1 MNLNNKLLVGSLIF
15 VVLVVAGGSIFVFTG
30 GLGHEEKQT
39 PNPPRQHTDV
49 EFDGDI
55 STAPRFN
62 LTGTIE
68 IGGILNEYP
77 SFTNVSIRLY
87 RDNGSIIDSRCLGT
101 ISEEQALNVS
111 LTAKE
116 VPKYVIF
123 ASPEF
128 WTKSTVDDFQVY
140 YYYLD
145 DTRPTY
151 WAGTWGSTTELPSE
165 INVTRHH
172 PCQNID

>member
-30 GLGHEEKQT
+30 GIGHEEKQA
-39 PNPPRQHTDV
+39 PNPPPQQHTDID
-49 EFDGDI
+49 FDGDI
-55 STAPRFN
+55 STDPRFN

-68 IGGILNEYP
+68 IRGIINGYP

-111 LTAKE
+111 LTANE
-116 VPKYVIF
+116 LPKYVIF

-128 WTKSTVDDFQVY
+128 WTKSTVDDFQVDYFY
-140 YYYLD
+140 YGNGNYL
-145 DTRPTY
+145 PI
-151 WAGTWGSTTELPSE
+151 TWTEPSDVS
-165 INVTRHH
+165 IDLKRHR
-172 PCQNID
+172 PCQNTD